1 MKNYFKGLTPA
12 LVLSLKNYNIHTLTK
27 DLIAGLI
34 VGIIA
39 LPLSL
44 ALAIASGAKPEVGL
58 LTAIIGGG
66 VAALLSGSRNQVSGP
81 TAAFIPIVLSV
92 AATCGP
98 DGFLTAIFFSGVL
111 LVLMGLFKLGKLI
124 NYIALPIIAG
134 FTAGIAVSI
143 FTGQL
148 ADFMGYTGVP
158 KEFFDK
164 ISFYIEEVSMIN
176 PLSLMLGILC
186 VEIMLILPKITKKIP
201 GALIAILFA
210 VMMQILFKMDIA
222 TIGSRF
228 GALHLEFKLHAFDF
242 SHFSDLIV
250 PILSIALLA
259 AIESLLS
266 AKAAD
271 SMTKTTHNPN
281 AELISQGA
289 ANMASSLFG
298 GLPVTGAIA
307 RTSASIKNGGQTP
320 VSTIVHALLILL
332 IGVLLM
338 PYAVYIPLTALAAVL
353 IVVCKNMI
361 NVKEIRKIF
370 SGSPRDILL
379 FFTALSLTVI
389 FDLVVAIGVGMGIAL
404 LWVLMG
410 YLRTKKRKLSYKPHV
425 TVTENGDTATVEIA
439 GGLNFITVPKFRINE
454 LNINASHVV
463 IDLRKAIDIDVQG
476 FEVVEHLI
484 KELLLKGKETIRIAG
499 NLRCMTYLAKSDMQD
514 KTKVDLSGILVEEQ
528 SSLVLTST
536 RKHAIA
542 AIMKNR
548 SETVM

>member
-1 MKNYFKGLTPA
+1 MKNYFKGLNPA
-12 LVLSLKNYNIHTLTK
+12 LVLSLKNYNAHTLAK

-58 LTAIIGGG
+58 MTAIIGGG

-81 TAAFIPIVLSV
+81 TAAFIPIVLSI

-98 DGFLTAIFFSGVL
+98 EGFLTAVFFSGVL
-111 LVLMGLFKLGKLI
+111 LVVMGFLKLGKLV

-148 ADFMGYTGVP
+148 ADFMGYSGVP
-158 KEFFDK
+158 KEFFEK
-164 ISFYIEEVSMIN
+164 IVFYIDEASQIN
-176 PLSLMLGILC
+176 PLALMLGIIC
-186 VEIMLILPKITKKIP
+186 VEIMLILPKFTKKIP

-210 VMMQILFKMDIA
+210 VLIQSVFKLDVP

-228 GALHLEFKLHAFDF
+228 GKLTLEFKIHSFDF
-242 SHFSDLIV
+242 SNFSALIV
-250 PILSIALLA
+250 PILSISVLA

-271 SMTKTTHNPN
+271 GMTKTTHNPD

-307 RTSASIKNGGQTP
+307 RTSASIKNGGVTP
-320 VSTIVHALLILL
+320 VATLVHALLILL
-332 IGVLLM
+332 VGILLM

-353 IVVCKNMI
+353 IVVCKNML

-370 SGSPRDILL
+370 AGAPRDILL

-389 FDLVVAIGVGMGIAL
+389 FDLVVAIGAGMGIAL
-404 LWVLMG
+404 LWVALG
-410 YLRTKKRKLSYKPHV
+410 YLRSRKRKLSYKPRI
-425 TVTENGDTATVEIA
+425 TVKESGDTATVEIA
-439 GGLNFITVPKFRINE
+439 GGLNFITAGKFKPAE
-454 LNINASHVV
+454 VKTAASHIVV
-463 IDLRKAIDIDVQG
+463 DLRKAVDTDVQG
-476 FEVVEHLI
+476 FEIVERLVKRMI
-484 KELLLKGKETIRIAG
+484 YEGKDTVKVIG
-499 NLRCMTYLAKSDMQD
+499 NLRCMTYIAKSDMEE
-514 KTKVDLSGILVEEQ
+514 KEKIDLTGVVVEEH
-528 SSLVLTST
+528 SSLVFTST
-536 RKHAIA
+536 RKHAVA
-542 AIMKNR
+542 AIIKNG
-548 SETVM
+548 SENAI